1 MSNKLHNR
9 HSLIERVRS
18 MLLWAVMVMYLATL
32 ACTFFGGNYLL
43 ATNLEKQGRQ
53 LLPVFDDLGAPLF
66 FSSNSN
72 ALERITKYAR
82 PIPDIGLVRV
92 YDKDRMQVLAEYR
105 KPDASGLPPLSRTVL
120 SVAVSA
126 KTLTGTFERVA
137 GTTPYLQV
145 IAPIQVRKRQERDL
159 LDFGENAPVEI
170 RETVGYVEIGM
181 DFAPSRQTL
190 YPGLLLTAGILSVFL
205 FVGLKIY
212 LRRMRLALQPLLDLQ
227 EPLQRIAQGDFDAT
241 VGKESADREIE
252 LIRQALR
259 AAIRALKERENER
272 NEAVRAKLQA
282 DEANAAKGSFLAN
295 MSHEIRTPMN
305 GVIGML
311 ELLLATELAP
321 SQREFARIAHGSA
334 ESLLGL
340 INDILDFSKIEAGKL
355 DLENIP
361 FNLLREMEMVCNAHA
376 FAAESKGLDL
386 IMHYPPTLAQV
397 MIGDP
402 SRIRQV
408 LNNLISN
415 AIKFT
420 AKGHVLVEVRPV
432 ESVAGHCGLQM
443 SVTDSGIGLAPGK
456 AREIFEKITQADA
469 STTRQYGGTGLGL
482 AICKLLVELMG
493 GSIGVE
499 SEQGKGS
506 TFWFRLELPLAQDAT
521 LEVINAEGLAGVRV
535 LYVDDH
541 PADQRVLA
549 EQLALLGMRAD
560 GFGNADAA
568 LNALRRAAAEGD
580 PYRVA
585 ILDHRMPDLEGDLL
599 GSMIKNMP
607 VCHDTRL
614 ILMSSLSNACNAQ
627 RFARAGFSA
636 FLSKPVSRYVLAD
649 VLKALCATRGPVPF
663 LTASSLPA
671 QRLGGKAAALPFK
684 GARIL
689 VADDNEVNRQVAQ
702 HMLELLGC
710 SVHSACNG
718 MEVAEMA
725 YKQRYDL
732 ILMDCQMPE
741 MDGYHATARIRKCEE
756 AGGRVPIIALT
767 AHAML
772 GEREKC
778 IVAGMDDFLSKPI
791 RPQALR
797 ETLERWLHAPAKQ
810 SACADETAIAA
821 EEGNELAASR
831 DILGDAFPNVVKL
844 YISDSS
850 KRLDVLRA
858 AAVKGDDAQV
868 CATAHTLYG
877 STVSIGGRRL
887 AVLLKDLEKVSMSG
901 MPQDVDTRLKLIE
914 AEYAALADKLQAF
927 AQVI

>member
-1 MSNKLHNR
+1 MSSKLHNR
-9 HSLIERVRS
+9 HSLIKRVRS

-43 ATNLEKQGRQ
+43 ASNLEKQGRQ

-66 FSSNSN
+66 FSTGSN
-72 ALERITKYAR
+72 ALERITKYALS
-82 PIPDIGLVRV
+82 IPDIGLIRV

-105 KPDASGLPPLSRTVL
+105 KPDAPGLPPLSRTVL
-120 SVAVSA
+120 STAASA
-126 KTLTGTFERVA
+126 KTLTGTFEWVI

-145 IAPIQVRKRQERDL
+145 VAPVQVKKRQEHDL
-159 LDFGENAPVEI
+159 LDFGEAVPVEI

-181 DFAPSRQTL
+181 DFAPSRQTM
-190 YPGLLLTAGILSVFL
+190 YPGLLLTAGILSVLL

-212 LRRMRLALQPLLDLQ
+212 LHRMRVALQPLLDLQ
-227 EPLQRIAQGDFDAT
+227 EPLERIAQGDFDAT
-241 VGKESADREIE
+241 VGDESADREIE

-311 ELLLATELAP
+311 ELLLGTELAP
-321 SQREFARIAHGSA
+321 SQREFARIAQGCA

-361 FNLLREMEMVCNAHA
+361 FNLLREMEMVCNAQA

-386 IMHYPPTLAQV
+386 VMHYPPTFAQA

-402 SRIRQV
+402 TRIRQV

-420 AKGHVLVEVRPV
+420 AKGHVVVEVTPV
-432 ESVAGHCGLQM
+432 ESVAGRCGLQV
-443 SVTDSGIGLAPGK
+443 SVIDSGIGLAPGK
-456 AREIFEKITQADA
+456 AEEIFEKFTQADA

-506 TFWFRLELPLAQDAT
+506 TFWFRLELPLAPDAP
-521 LEVINAEGLAGVRV
+521 LEVIRAEGLEGVRV
-535 LYVDDH
+535 LYVDDQ
-541 PADQRVLA
+541 PTNRRVLA
-549 EQLALLGMRAD
+549 EQLALYGMRAD
-560 GFGNADAA
+560 GVSSADAV
-568 LNALRRAAAEGD
+568 LNALRQAAAEGD

-585 ILDHRMPDLEGDLL
+585 ILDHHMPDLDGDLL
-599 GSMIKNMP
+599 GSMIKDMP
-607 VCHDTRL
+607 VCRDTRL
-614 ILMSSLSNACNAQ
+614 ILMSSLSNACSAQ
-627 RFARAGFSA
+627 RFEQAGFSA
-636 FLSKPVSRYVLAD
+636 FLSKPVSQYVLAD
-649 VLKALCATRGPVPF
+649 ILKALCATREPVPF
-663 LTASSLPA
+663 LTASSLSTKRSEFKTA
-671 QRLGGKAAALPFK
+671 VLPFK

-718 MEVAEMA
+718 VEVAEMA
-725 YKQRYDL
+725 RKQYYDL

-741 MDGYHATARIRKCEE
+741 MDGYHATARIRESE
-756 AGGRVPIIALT
+756 ARGNRVPIIALT
-767 AHAML
+767 AYAMR

-778 IVAGMDDFLSKPI
+778 IAAGMDDFLSKPI

-797 ETLERWLHAPAKQ
+797 ETLERWFHTAVKQ
-810 SACADETAIAA
+810 VVCADENSIVT
-821 EEGNELAASR
+821 EEDNELAASR
-831 DILGDAFPNVVKL
+831 NILGDAFPDVAKL

-850 KRLDVLRA
+850 KRLDILRQA
-858 AAVKGDDAQV
+858 AAEGDAEQV
-868 CATAHTLYG
+868 RATAHTLYG

-887 AVLLKDLEKVSMSG
+887 AVLLKDMEKMSMSG
-901 MPQDVDTRLKLIE
+901 MPEDIDTRLKLIE
-914 AEYAALADKLQAF
+914 AEYAALTDKLQNC
-927 AQVI
+927 